1 MNDYNQDPAKKEYVK
16 PEILEVLDLED
27 LDVDVSNSSL
37 EVYAY
42 NWY

>member
-1 MNDYNQDPAKKEYVK
+1 MNDNNQDPAKKEYVK

-27 LDVDVSNSSL
+27 LDVEVSNSSL